1 MRCIILLFYLLV
13 GGSGNATEY
22 YVKDADEIED
32 VMAYA
37 IPGDVLIMANGVWTD
52 QRIEFEGEG
61 AEADSITLR
70 AETPGRVIL
79 TGKSN
84 LRISGRYLVVKDLW
98 FLNGESPS
106 GGVIEF
112 RGDRGSAHHCR
123 LTQTAVLNYNPGNEF
138 KDYKWISLYGTN
150 DRVDHCF
157 LEVCMAVIFFIVV
170 YVMNR

>member
-1 MRCIILLFYLLV
+1 MRYLILLLLCLPLWT
-13 GGSGNATEY
+13 SGNTIEY
-22 YVKDADEIED
+22 YVKNADEIED
-32 VMAYA
+32 VMTYA
-37 IPGDVLIMANGVWTD
+37 IPGDILIIVNSVWAD

-79 TGKSN
+79 TGNSN

-123 LTQTAVLNYNPGNEF
+123 LTQTAILNYNPVNEF
-138 KDYKWISLYGTN
+138 KDYKWISL
-150 DRVDHCF
+150 
-157 LEVCMAVIFFIVV
+157 
-170 YVMNR
+170 